1 MNILNLVEDDYG
13 QFLVVSI
20 GSCVIYIFPRIK
32 KMKETVDSEDS
43 IVFTLVIFNLK
54 YHFLHYS
61 NCSIFYQNMLLSM
74 SVNPNTWQIFLLF
87 CL

>member
-1 MNILNLVEDDYG
+1 MSKFVEDDYG
-13 QFLVVSI
+13 QFLVFSI

-32 KMKETVDSEDS
+32 KIKETVDCEDS

-54 YHFLHYS
+54 YHFSHYS
-61 NCSIFYQNMLLSM
+61 NCSIFYQNMLPSM

-87 CL
+87 IYSL